1 MQDDDI
7 RRQKRREKI
16 RKKKRLK
23 LMFYGT
29 VAVVVVLVV
38 VIIIAVSAGGGNKKT
53 SGDDIASIG
62 PTVPGEDAT
71 IAPLLLD
78 YDYTKP
84 VPETTEIDDSYF
96 SHALFVGDARLQCF
110 ELYSFLG
117 NADILSGSGVSVS
130 NIMNYEFGYN
140 GGVTTLGTLLATKQ
154 YDSIYLM
161 FGLNELGWEN
171 NDVFASSYGILVD
184 DIKMRQP
191 DAMIY
196 AHLII
201 PVTAEKSGNPSYIS
215 NERIAVYNGLISA
228 MCAEKGIYFL
238 DLSAA
243 MCETGGNLNAAYAT
257 DGIQF
262 NMDGTTVWYNYLK
275 NHTVSKEKYR
285 N

>member
-1 MQDDDI
+1 MQDEDI
-7 RRQKRREKI
+7 RRQKRRDKI

-23 LMFYGT
+23 MMFYGV
-29 VAVVVVLVV
+29 VAVIAVLVI
-38 VIIIAVSAGGGNKKT
+38 VIVIAVSAGGGKKT
-53 SGDDIASIG
+53 PDNDTASVG
-62 PTVPGEDAT
+62 PPVPGEDAT
-71 IAPLLLD
+71 IAPMLLD

-84 VPETTEIDDSYF
+84 VPETSEVDDSYF
-96 SHALFVGDARLQCF
+96 SDTLFVGDARLQCF

-117 NADILSGSGVSVS
+117 STDILSGGGVSVS

-140 GGVTTLGTLLATKQ
+140 GGVTTLGTLLSTKQ
-154 YDSIYLM
+154 YGSIYLM

-171 NDVFASSYGILVD
+171 NEVFASSYSILVD
-184 DIKMRQP
+184 EIKTRQP

-238 DLSAA
+238 DLSAV
-243 MCETGGNLNAAYAT
+243 MCEAGGALNAAYAT

-275 NHTVSKEKYR
+275 SHTVSKEKYR

>member
-23 LMFYGT
+23 LMFYGA
-29 VAVVVVLVV
+29 VAVILVIII
-38 VIIIAVSAGGGNKKT
+38 VIIIAVSAGGGKKT
-53 SGDDIASIG
+53 SDGDLASVG
-62 PTVPGEDAT
+62 PQVPGEDAT
-71 IAPLLLD
+71 VAPLLLD

-84 VPETTEIDDSYF
+84 VPETAEVDDSYF
-96 SHALFVGDARLQCF
+96 SNALFVGDARLQCF

-117 NADILSGSGVSVS
+117 SADILSGSGVSVS

-140 GGVTTLGTLLATKQ
+140 GGVTTLSTLLATKQ
-154 YDSIYLM
+154 YGSIYLM
-161 FGLNELGWEN
+161 FGLNELGWESY
-171 NDVFASSYGILVD
+171 DAFASSYGILVD
-184 DIKMRQP
+184 DIKIRQP
-191 DAMIY
+191 DALIY

-201 PVTAEKSGNPSYIS
+201 PVTADKSGSPAYIS
-215 NERIAVYNGLISA
+215 NERIALYNGLISS

-238 DLSAA
+238 DLSAV
-243 MCETGGNLNAAYAT
+243 MCEAGGALNEAYAT

-262 NMDGTTVWYNYLK
+262 NMDGTTIWYNYLK